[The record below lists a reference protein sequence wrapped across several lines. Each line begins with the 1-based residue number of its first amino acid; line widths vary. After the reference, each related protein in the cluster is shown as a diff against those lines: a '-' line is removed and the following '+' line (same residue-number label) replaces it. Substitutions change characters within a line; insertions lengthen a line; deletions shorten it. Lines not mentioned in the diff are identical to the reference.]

1 MIRNGGWDLAPISPT
16 LPIAVYTLW
25 KSRYIFTRRAPNW
38 AKSHFNKENTHLPG
52 VIRLSK
58 ELLVDEKVIA
68 IVSDQLSVSPD
79 EITVESSFIDDLQAD
94 SLDLVELGMKFEE
107 QFGVAIPDEDYEK
120 LRTVGDAIEYIKS
133 KG

>member
-1 MIRNGGWDLAPISPT
+1 M
-16 LPIAVYTLW
+16 
-25 KSRYIFTRRAPNW
+25 
-38 AKSHFNKENTHLPG
+38 
-52 VIRLSK
+52 
-58 ELLVDEKVIA
+58 DEKVIA